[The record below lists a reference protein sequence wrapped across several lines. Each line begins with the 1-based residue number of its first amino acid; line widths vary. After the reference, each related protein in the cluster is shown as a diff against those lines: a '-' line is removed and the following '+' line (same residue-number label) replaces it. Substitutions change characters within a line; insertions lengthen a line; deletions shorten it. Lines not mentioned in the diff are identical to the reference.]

1 MSDRYPEVTIE
12 SPAQWREWLAENHAS
27 APGVWVTTYK
37 KSSGRPHVPVDDIV
51 DEALAFGWIDS
62 RPRSLD
68 AVRSQRL
75 LTPRRPTSAWSRV
88 NKQRVERLIATGRLT
103 PAGRAAV
110 ETAKQNGSWTAL
122 DEIETLSEPD
132 DLKAALDADSAA
144 RRYWDAF
151 PRSTKRAILEWIASA
166 KTPGTRNRRVA
177 ETASKAAVNVRAN
190 QWRQPRGVQP
200 PE

>member
-88 NKQRVERLIATGRLT
+88 NKQR
-103 PAGRAAV
+103 
-110 ETAKQNGSWTAL
+110 S
-122 DEIETLSEPD
+122 
-132 DLKAALDADSAA
+132 SA
-144 RRYWDAF
+144 
-151 PRSTKRAILEWIASA
+151 
-166 KTPGTRNRRVA
+166 
-177 ETASKAAVNVRAN
+177 
-190 QWRQPRGVQP
+190 
-200 PE
+200 